1 MIVKK
6 SKFIALMVLTS
17 IVFSGCAGRDGEQ
30 EPVEVV
36 QGGYGE
42 YYTDSVVYSS
52 RKDTNYSGYFLAD
65 GISLET
71 ALDLSAL
78 DGLVYGWEWS
88 VLDETY
94 TGGEIVIPE
103 EDQERL
109 DELELA
115 REEELEAAREAEA
128 KAAGDGEAG
137 AESTEQ
143 AAEGTAEGSAET
155 GDSLEAGSAVDEI
168 LETPVG
174 GAYTG
179 SVTTLAELGSIERVL
194 YPGQVLEVT
203 PVFVYTPVEE
213 EVSGEPVLTSEGE
226 ATVEGDTGEVVE
238 AESGES
244 VGGDEPIEEELPEP
258 KEALLSCLRVV
269 NYLDDRSLSVAECI
283 SREWYTIAFDNY
295 AEVFSVEPES
305 GESFSN
311 DTELFE
317 SISEVLG
324 HPTSCW
330 ERDMGAS
337 DYVAGLRVE
346 TLAYEFPEYTFFIDI
361 TEDGTGNLEI
371 SSIEYCTS
379 SLWLEGSEFVG
390 LRMLYT
396 RSDIEIVH
404 DVIPTVAPENVQV
417 EEE

>member
-1 MIVKK
+1 MRRDIGRYL
-6 SKFIALMVLTS
+6 IAFAGCIL
-17 IVFSGCAGRDGEQ
+17 ISGCGGSEGR
-30 EPVEVV
+30 EPVEITNTD
-36 QGGYGE
+36 YGT

-71 ALDLSAL
+71 ALDLFAL

-88 VLDETY
+88 VLDESY

-203 PVFVYTPVEE
+203 PVFVYTPVEK

-404 DVIPTVAPENVQV
+404 DVIPTVAPENAQA

>member
-1 MIVKK
+1 MKNRK
-6 SKFIALMVLTS
+6 ALA
-17 IVFSGCAGRDGEQ
+17 IIGCACLLIAGCGGSEDRK
-30 EPVEVV
+30 PVEITNT
-36 QGGYGE
+36 GYGA

-71 ALDLSAL
+71 ALDLSVL

-109 DELELA
+109 NELELA
-115 REEELEAAREAEA
+115 REEELEVAREAEA
-128 KAAGDGEAG
+128 EAEVTEGDANS
-137 AESTEQ
+137 ESGEQ
-143 AAEGTAEGSAET
+143 AVEGTAEGADEIE
-155 GDSLEAGSAVDEI
+155 DSLEASSSVDEI

-179 SVTTLAELGSIERVL
+179 SVTTLAELNSIERVL

-213 EVSGEPVLTSEGE
+213 DSEEPVLTEEG
-226 ATVEGDTGEVVE
+226 TVSVENNTGEVVE
-238 AESGES
+238 GESGEP
-244 VGGDEPIEEELPEP
+244 VAGDEPIEEELPEP
-258 KEALLSCLRVV
+258 KEALLTGLRVV
-269 NYLDDRSLSVAECI
+269 NYLDNRSLSVAECI
-283 SREWYTIAFDNY
+283 SREWYTVSFDNY

-311 DTELFE
+311 DTELLE

-324 HPTSCW
+324 YPTSCW
-330 ERDMGAS
+330 ERDMSAS

-346 TLAYEFPEYTFFIDI
+346 TLVYEFPEYTFSINI
-361 TEDGTGNLEI
+361 TEDGMGNIEI
-371 SSIEYCTS
+371 SSTEYCTS

-390 LRMLYT
+390 LRMLHT
-396 RSDIEIVH
+396 RNDIEIVH
-404 DVIPTVAPENVQV
+404 DAIPTVDPENVQV

>member
-1 MIVKK
+1 MRRAIGRCLVA
-6 SKFIALMVLTS
+6 FVGCIL
-17 IVFSGCAGRDGEQ
+17 ISGCGGSEGR
-30 EPVEVV
+30 EPVEITNTD
-36 QGGYGE
+36 YGT

-128 KAAGDGEAG
+128 NAVGDGEAG
-137 AESTEQ
+137 VESAEQ
-143 AAEGTAEGSAET
+143 AVGGIAEGSDET

-168 LETPVG
+168 LETPIG

-179 SVTTLAELGSIERVL
+179 SVTTLAELDSIERVL

-213 EVSGEPVLTSEGE
+213 KVSGEPVLTSEGE

-238 AESGES
+238 SESGES
-244 VGGDEPIEEELPEP
+244 VAGDEPIEEELPEP
-258 KEALLSCLRVV
+258 KEALLSGLRVV

-283 SREWYTIAFDNY
+283 SREWYTVAFDNY

-311 DTELFE
+311 DIELFE

-404 DVIPTVAPENVQV
+404 DVIPTVAPENAQA